1 MDSNPGKS
9 LVLNFVFSRDL
20 ARRSESVLSVVIA
33 VAMSS
38 NPVPFELSPI
48 INFVSVFTEDSEKLQ
63 RTAAFLPL
71 ALNTTTVLRPQP
83 FSHSVSSELIGSR
96 LPSPQSFLGNLGGQE

>member
-38 NPVPFELSPI
+38 NPDPFELSPM

-71 ALNTTTVLRPQP
+71 V
-83 FSHSVSSELIGSR
+83 
-96 LPSPQSFLGNLGGQE
+96 